1 MRSFLCPVIG
11 EKTAGAAAMAAK
23 ERSAFYFSKTVFSPS
38 VSKRR
43 SPLRKRPGFNK
54 PISFHFLRLGLE
66 WEGLVYC
73 GAFAR
78 TIKRILP
85 PRGAALLKRRALYVL
100 ERNID
105 RGRNVTPDNP
115 RRCAP
120 FGAAS
125 AFAEA
130 MEGLG
135 KNIARTE
142 DPSHTTGGKGPK
154 RNKKAS
160 FPL

>member
-1 MRSFLCPVIG
+1 M
-11 EKTAGAAAMAAK
+11 
-23 ERSAFYFSKTVFSPS
+23 
-38 VSKRR
+38 
-43 SPLRKRPGFNK
+43 
-54 PISFHFLRLGLE
+54 
-66 WEGLVYC
+66 VYC

-125 AFAEA
+125 EKAEA

-135 KNIARTE
+135 KKSYIVRTE
-142 DPSHTTGGKGPK
+142 SRLIQPEGRAEKT
-154 RNKKAS
+154 KKAS